1 MKTKRNV
8 KCLMSVLLVLVFAVS
23 VSACGKSGNGNGGSE
38 GETKYAQA
46 VDVLNAVLAVYEDN
60 DKFAVAGGDMEN
72 AVMDGPGKFDV
83 SKTEEL
89 DMTLGLPADQASS
102 LDDAASMVH
111 MMNANTFTGGAYRL
125 KDGTDVDAFA
135 DAVKENIK
143 NRQWMC
149 GFPDTLLIIRVDGS
163 YVITA
168 FGNAEIMDT
177 FKANALSALDGA
189 EVLVEEPIM

>member
-46 VDVLNAVLAVYEDN
+46 VDVLNAVLAVYEEN

-168 FGNAEIMDT
+168 FGNEEIMDT

>member
-1 MKTKRNV
+1 M
-8 KCLMSVLLVLVFAVS
+8 
-23 VSACGKSGNGNGGSE
+23 
-38 GETKYAQA
+38 
-46 VDVLNAVLAVYEDN
+46 LNAVLAVYEEN

>member
-1 MKTKRNV
+1 
-8 KCLMSVLLVLVFAVS
+8 
-23 VSACGKSGNGNGGSE
+23 
-38 GETKYAQA
+38 
-46 VDVLNAVLAVYEDN
+46 
-60 DKFAVAGGDMEN
+60 
-72 AVMDGPGKFDV
+72 
-83 SKTEEL
+83 
-89 DMTLGLPADQASS
+89 
-102 LDDAASMVH
+102 
-111 MMNANTFTGGAYRL
+111 MNANTFTGGAYRL

>member
-46 VDVLNAVLAVYEDN
+46 VDVLNAVLAVYEEN

>member
-8 KCLMSVLLVLVFAVS
+8 KRLISVLLAMVFAVS
-23 VSACGKSGNGNGGSE
+23 VSACGKSGDGNGGSE

-46 VDVLNAVLAVYEDN
+46 VDVLNAVLAVYEEN

>member
-46 VDVLNAVLAVYEDN
+46 VDVLNAVLAVYEEN

-89 DMTLGLPADQASS
+89 DMTLGLPRI
-102 LDDAASMVH
+102 
-111 MMNANTFTGGAYRL
+111 RL
-125 KDGTDVDAFA
+125 
-135 DAVKENIK
+135 
-143 NRQWMC
+143 RPWMTPLRWC
-149 GFPDTLLIIRVDGS
+149 I
-163 YVITA
+163 
-168 FGNAEIMDT
+168 
-177 FKANALSALDGA
+177 
-189 EVLVEEPIM
+189 